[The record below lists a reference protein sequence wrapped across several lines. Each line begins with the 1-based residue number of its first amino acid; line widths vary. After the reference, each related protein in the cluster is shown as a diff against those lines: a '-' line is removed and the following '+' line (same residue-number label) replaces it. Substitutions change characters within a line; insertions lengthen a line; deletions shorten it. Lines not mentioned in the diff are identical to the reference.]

1 MTNLTI
7 EELEEAVLISQITD
21 SYTRSVI
28 APTVTSFNKKV
39 TGTDPKMN
47 TAYLLRKRLPG
58 FAAHLES
65 IGIDLDKD
73 LQNNL
78 RIAFSGLGVHLQG
91 VDISTLKYPRLFN
104 HSTSLSHLFLYEYLE
119 DGKSFRLYDK
129 IYIAS
134 KNPNNYPLYNL
145 TLNGRTD
152 ISRLDIFKFF
162 ILLQE

>member
-21 SYTRSVI
+21 SYTRSEI

-78 RIAFSGLGVHLQG
+78 RISFSGLGVHLQG
-91 VDISTLKYPRLFN
+91 VDITTLKNPRIFN
-104 HSTSLSHLFLYEYLE
+104 HSTSLSNLFLHEYLE
-119 DGKSFRLYDK
+119 DGRTFRLHGK
-129 IYIAS
+129 TYIAS

-152 ISRLDIFKFF
+152 ISCLDIFKFL